1 MSTAARLIS
10 GSAASWARICVT
22 IISQVVLVPL
32 YLSHWD
38 VDTYGMWLAIQALA
52 GLLFTIDFGHQEYL
66 GFEFMRLG
74 ISNIDKISKYL
85 YSGIIIGLILSIIQ
99 LLIICVLIG
108 GGILHYIL
116 GNSHVFNKSSMTIAG
131 FVLISQGIAWLVST
145 SVTGLLFRA
154 LAPFGYYPRMAW
166 WNFFSAIVTT
176 IAPIT
181 AVIMGAK
188 LLMTGLV
195 TAGITV
201 LFSLPLYYDL
211 FSLLKKEK
219 IPFSSPNLRLG
230 LKNFYFSLAVFGK
243 ISLENL
249 RQQGVRIVLA
259 PLSGVA
265 ALAAFSTMRTGANVA
280 LQGLNTIT
288 NPIIPDLMRFLQQRD
303 QARSESAF
311 GTVWI
316 VLVALMAPGVVILQ
330 AIIEPLYI
338 AWTRGQIPFN
348 PWLFAALSLSVLVF
362 AVVQPATTVV
372 VGNNLLKPQL
382 LLSALG
388 AITVVMGMYIL
399 VPIIGILGAGVALL
413 IAEIFTTIGYKIVAQ
428 QWLEANGLQWPSKP
442 FFIAVLAVVIAAL
455 SMILMILLPEF
466 KGVILLISML
476 AFSINIWKYWQVLPA
491 IAIEH
496 TIRILNNLPGIKKA
510 VSLKQ

>member
-10 GSAASWARICVT
+10 GSAASWARIGVT
-22 IISQVVLVPL
+22 VISQIVLVPL

-38 VDTYGMWLAIQALA
+38 VDTYGIWLAIQALA
-52 GLLFTIDFGHQEYL
+52 GLLFTIDLGHQEYL

-74 ISNIDKISKYL
+74 KSNVVKISQYL
-85 YSGIIIGLILSIIQ
+85 YSGIIIGIALSFFQLFLICILIGSGGLPQ
-99 LLIICVLIG
+99 LLG
-108 GGILHYIL
+108 K
-116 GNSHVFNKSSMTIAG
+116 SHVLGVDSITTAG

-145 SVTGLLFRA
+145 SITGLLFRA

-166 WNFFSAIVTT
+166 WNFFSSIIAT
-176 IAPIT
+176 IAPII

-188 LLMTGLV
+188 LLVTGLIA
-195 TAGITV
+195 AGAAIV
-201 LFSLPLYYDL
+201 FSLPLYLDL
-211 FSLLKKEK
+211 FHLLRKEQ
-219 IPFSSPNLRLG
+219 IPFSPPNLKLG
-230 LKNFYFSLAVFGK
+230 LKNFSFSLAVFGK

-259 PLSGVA
+259 PLSGVT

-288 NPIIPDLMRFLQQRD
+288 NPMIPDLMRFLQQRD

-316 VLVALMAPGVVILQ
+316 VLVTMMAPGVVILQ
-330 AIIEPLYI
+330 AVVGPLYI

-348 PWLFAALSLSVLVF
+348 PWLFAVLSLSVLVF

-382 LLSALG
+382 LLSAI
-388 AITVVMGMYIL
+388 AAVIVVAGMYIL
-399 VPIIGILGAGVALL
+399 VPRTGILGAGISLL
-413 IAEIFTTIGYKIVAQ
+413 TAEVFTTIGYKVVAQ
-428 QWLEANGLQWPSKP
+428 QWLEQNGLQWPKRP
-442 FFIAVLAVVIAAL
+442 FLIAVFSVIIAAL
-455 SMILMILLPEF
+455 SMSLMIVLPEF
-466 KGVILLISML
+466 KWFVLIFSLLI
-476 AFSINIWKYWQVLPA
+476 FSINIWKYWQVLPA
-491 IAIEH
+491 IATEH
-496 TIRILNNLPGIKKA
+496 AIRLLNNLLGMKKPI
-510 VSLKQ
+510 SM